1 MGTAWKV
8 INHTTWK
15 ARFDE
20 MIRRDGNRMTPSLVR
35 QVAEA
40 ADWSGADYQRAMF
53 QRADLFRMVQGWF
66 EKADFLVTP
75 TVSRTALPIDQDLFD
90 PITIDGIEAGELRR
104 NWFPYT
110 MPFNI
115 TGHPALSRLQRL
127 RLRGPADQPADRR
140 PLPRRGLGAAGGGAL
155 RGERELARPMAGPLR
170 RRPPPLTAEQ
180 IQARVL
186 HRDGLILVIDKPA
199 GLAVHAGP
207 SGAPNLEECFDDLR
221 YGLPR
226 PPALAHR
233 LDADTAGVL
242 VLGRHPKA
250 LAKLGRL
257 FSGRDTEKTYW
268 AVVEGEPP
276 ADEGVFDMPL
286 LKVNTRSG
294 WSVKVSDKGQP
305 SVTRYKVM
313 GRAPG
318 MTWLELKPETG
329 RTHQIRVH
337 CAAAGCPVIAD
348 RLYGRA
354 EPNNQLHL
362 QSHGIVLPLSKSKP
376 PIVRHRP
383 AACSTC
389 WRR

>member
-1 MGTAWKV
+1 MA
-8 INHTTWK
+8 
-15 ARFDE
+15 
-20 MIRRDGNRMTPSLVR
+20 
-35 QVAEA
+35 
-40 ADWSGADYQRAMF
+40 
-53 QRADLFRMVQGWF
+53 
-66 EKADFLVTP
+66 
-75 TVSRTALPIDQDLFD
+75 
-90 PITIDGIEAGELRR
+90 
-104 NWFPYT
+104 
-110 MPFNI
+110 
-115 TGHPALSRLQRL
+115 
-127 RLRGPADQPADRR
+127 R
-140 PLPRRGLGAAGGGAL
+140 PLRPHTAPRKA
-155 RGERELARPMAGPLR
+155 PPK
-170 RRPPPLTAEQ
+170 RPPPLTAEQ

-268 AVVEGEPP
+268 AVVEGSPP

-286 LKVNTRSG
+286 LKLNTRTG

-305 SVTRYKVM
+305 SLTRYKVM
-313 GRAPG
+313 GRATDVSGRG

-354 EPNNQLHL
+354 VPDSQLHL
-362 QSHGIVLPLSKSKP
+362 QSHGIVLPLSKNKP
-376 PIVRHRP
+376 PVAVTAPPP
-383 AACSTC
+383 AHMLAALTACGFSPGPSPTP
-389 WRR
+389 